1 MCNIAVIGSVI
12 GIKKLM
18 VLEVKSFTANCT
30 ARKGWEEGLEAGLST
45 WILVSVPFMS
55 SKYSG

>member
-1 MCNIAVIGSVI
+1 MCKIDVIGSVI

-45 WILVSVPFMS
+45 WILV
-55 SKYSG
+55 